1 MAICQCLYLYLDEF
15 GGEPFPMMDCN
26 GTSIIFE
33 GFPGKSLFRD
43 VFFIVLDWIFAVAID
58 LEVSAKGSMVD
69 SLVDSIFVDS
79 IMLKRDLK
87 RDYIT

>member
-26 GTSIIFE
+26 GTIIFE
-33 GFPGKSLFRD
+33 GFPGTK
-43 VFFIVLDWIFAVAID
+43 V
-58 LEVSAKGSMVD
+58 AKGRMVN
-69 SLVDSIFVDS
+69 SLVDGFFVDS